1 MGWLQTE
8 GRGKLSG
15 IGSSF
20 IEGCPCFPTVIA
32 RYGARDRPLFQP
44 GPILLLRSSL
54 VRGLGSNIM
63 LRGTMGCN
71 VGTSYSEIQ
80 VLYSGLGNPLSVR
93 GRAGTIPCRVYAVS
107 MQSTRLGNPTP
118 KLRCGEPCPYLDI
131 ALSCGSLPP
140 ELWQVIRAVTELS
153 SCQKLI
159 PVLRRAVMVGV
170 RVPHIYSKS
179 PIHIYVI

>member
-118 KLRCGEPCPYLDI
+118 KLRCGEPCPYLHRYCFVMWFTSSR
-131 ALSCGSLPP
+131 ALASYPSRYRTLF
-140 ELWQVIRAVTELS
+140 
-153 SCQKLI
+153 
-159 PVLRRAVMVGV
+159 
-170 RVPHIYSKS
+170 VPKACPSFTPCRYG
-179 PIHIYVI
+179 